1 MKHFSLLNL
10 FLVFALLL
18 GALPAQA
25 QGKSFRGTIRV
36 IIAGPALPA
45 GRPSR

>member
-25 QGKSFRGTIRV
+25 QGKHIPNIHVIMVHPTFRV
-36 IIAGPALPA
+36 IN
-45 GRPSR
+45 SV